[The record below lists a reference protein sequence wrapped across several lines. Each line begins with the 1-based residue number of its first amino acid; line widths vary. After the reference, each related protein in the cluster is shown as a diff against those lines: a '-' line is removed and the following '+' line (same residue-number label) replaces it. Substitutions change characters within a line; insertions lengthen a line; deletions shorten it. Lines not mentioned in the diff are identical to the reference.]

1 MMEEKII
8 SIINNMNN
16 ITKNDNI
23 ELIFENINKLHYD
36 INVLNNYLDYSSSKI
51 NILEHYL
58 ILFSNNI
65 ETFYLLINDNYYD
78 EKIYNL
84 LLNLF
89 IKLFFLLRKINKLCA

>member
-16 ITKNDNI
+16 ITKTDNI

-36 INVLNNYLDYSSSKI
+36 INVLNNYLDYSSSEI